1 MMGKRP
7 EDIIHE
13 VDYMDPVS
21 SERKNEAINF
31 RSFATEVSKKAQT
44 LIAMTSRNSTAYKR
58 LEGASEDQ
66 IYKFLEKSI
75 EDLQS
80 YHRKLTALDEFFRA
94 TITDPEVRNR
104 VRTIKTEL
112 GSIKNT
118 IIKANQ
124 KRYEYIAF
132 KDEQEQMKRLGIKE
146 S

>member
-1 MMGKRP
+1 
-7 EDIIHE
+7 
-13 VDYMDPVS
+13 
-21 SERKNEAINF
+21 
-31 RSFATEVSKKAQT
+31 
-44 LIAMTSRNSTAYKR
+44 
-58 LEGASEDQ
+58 DQ

-94 TITDPEVRNR
+94 TLTDPEVKNK

-124 KRYEYIAF
+124 KRYEYIAI
-132 KDEQEQMKRLGIKE
+132 KDEQEQMKRLGIKDT
-146 S
+146 